1 MPKSRLNM
9 YKLISV
15 TACMPLAVT
24 GIVTAAIPSQTV
36 IATVAVLWLAA
47 GASLAIAA
55 AVPKQERAQIP
66 RRAVVVV
73 LAAVIPHEIAG

>member
-1 MPKSRLNM
+1 MNLMENT
-9 YKLISV
+9 KLLKL
-15 TACMPLAVT
+15 TM
-24 GIVTAAIPSQTV
+24 
-36 IATVAVLWLAA
+36 LAA
-47 GASLAIAA
+47 FVLLASALFFVTNSEPASLAIAA